1 MKKKFFQNIN
11 HRKAQEAYTLLEL
24 IITLTVISI
33 MVLIALPLAENAV
46 RRQKEMQLRESL
58 RQIRSAIDE
67 FKRDAIGACP
77 QGAITTINPAKAQEQ
92 LYVPADPRSRVVID
106 DCTIFS
112 PDNLDRYP
120 PSLEILVE
128 GVRVKPRG
136 LNVTAP
142 NIFSDETKV
151 FKDNQSQEIK
161 KVYLREIPIDPFT
174 GKRDWILRS
183 SYQSKDS
190 DVWDGINVFD
200 VRSASNETALNGEKY
215 RDW

>member
-112 PDNLDRYP
+112 PDNLDCYP